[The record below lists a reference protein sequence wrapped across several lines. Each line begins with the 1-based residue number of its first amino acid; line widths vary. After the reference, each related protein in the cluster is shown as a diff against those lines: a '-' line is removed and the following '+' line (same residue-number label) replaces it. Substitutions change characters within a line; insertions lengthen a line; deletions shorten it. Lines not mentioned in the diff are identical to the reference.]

1 MIGIIWITTR
11 VARDR
16 VDMRDTT
23 VEDIMGRFDGKKA
36 LITGGAR
43 GQGRSHAL
51 RLAREGA
58 DVAILDIAAQVDSVV
73 YPTSTPEDL
82 AATER
87 ELKELGVQVLAIQCD
102 VRDQAAVEAAVARVE
117 EEFGGIDIVLANAG
131 VMASYGEKKHDMA
144 AWDDSV
150 AIMLNGVY
158 YTLRA
163 VTPGLIERDR
173 GGAIVITGSTSSYI
187 GVAYK
192 EEMLN
197 PGQMGYGA
205 AKSGVLSLM
214 RNFAMVLGQH
224 GVRVNTVI
232 PAGVTTK
239 MIKNEF
245 FEKDL
250 SDDAPGG
257 WMANV
262 MGHGPVEP
270 EEITNAV
277 TWLCSDESRFVT
289 GQSLAVDMGTMLL

>member
-1 MIGIIWITTR
+1 
-11 VARDR
+11 
-16 VDMRDTT
+16 
-23 VEDIMGRFDGKKA
+23 MGRFDGKTA

-58 DVAILDIAAQVDSVV
+58 DVAILDIAAQVESVV
-73 YPTSTPEDL
+73 YPTSTLEDL
-82 AATER
+82 AATEA
-87 ELKELGVQVLAIQCD
+87 ELKEFGGKVLAIQCD
-102 VRDQAAVEAAVARVE
+102 VRDQTQVETAVKQVE
-117 EEFGGIDIVLANAG
+117 TEFGGLDIVLANAG
-131 VMASYGEKKHDMA
+131 VMASYGKKKHDMA

-158 YTLRA
+158 YLLRA
-163 VTPGLIERDR
+163 VTPGFAERNN

-192 EEMLN
+192 EELLN

-214 RNFAMVLGQH
+214 RNFAMALGKY

-232 PAGVTTK
+232 PAGVATK

-245 FEKDL
+245 FEADL
-250 SDDAPGG
+250 ADDAPGG

-262 MGHGPVEP
+262 MNRGPVEP

-277 TWLCSDESRFVT
+277 TWLCSDEARFVT
-289 GQSLAVDMGTMLL
+289 GQSLAVDMGTLLL

>member
-1 MIGIIWITTR
+1 
-11 VARDR
+11 
-16 VDMRDTT
+16 
-23 VEDIMGRFDGKKA
+23 MGRFDGKTA

-58 DVAILDIAAQVDSVV
+58 NVAILDIADQIGSVA
-73 YPTSTPEDL
+73 YPMSTTEDL

-87 ELKELGVQVLAIQCD
+87 ELKELGAEVLAIQCD
-102 VRDQAAVEAAVARVE
+102 VRDQEAVEAAVKATE
-117 EEFGGIDIVLANAG
+117 ERFGGIDIVLANAG
-131 VMASYGEKKHDMA
+131 IMASYGQYKHDMA
-144 AWDDSV
+144 AWHDSV
-150 AIMLNGVY
+150 GTMLNGVY
-158 YTLRA
+158 YLLRA
-163 VTPGLIERDR
+163 VTPGFIARDN
-173 GGAIVITGSTSSYI
+173 GGAIVLTGSTSSYI

-205 AKSGVLSLM
+205 AKTGILSLM
-214 RNFAMVLGQH
+214 RNFAMVLGKH

-232 PAGVTTK
+232 PAGVNTK
-239 MIKNEF
+239 MIDNEF
-245 FEKDL
+245 FAADL
-250 SDDAPGG
+250 SGDAPGG

-262 MGHGPVEP
+262 MERGPVDP

-289 GQSLAVDMGTMLL
+289 GQTLAVDMGTLLL

>member
-1 MIGIIWITTR
+1 MLTGVLALDNEYPTAE
-11 VARDR
+11 V
-16 VDMRDTT
+16 
-23 VEDIMGRFDGKKA
+23 IMGRFDGKKA

-58 DVAILDIAAQVDSVV
+58 DVAILDIAAQVESVA

-82 AATER
+82 EATAA
-87 ELKELGVQVLAIQCD
+87 ELEEFGGKVLAITCD
-102 VRDQAAVEAAVARVE
+102 VRDQAAVEAAVAEVE
-117 EEFGGIDIVLANAG
+117 DAFGAIDIVLANAG
-131 VMASYGEKKHDMA
+131 VMASYGDKKHDMA

-163 VTPGLIERDR
+163 VTPGMIERGR

-192 EEMLN
+192 PEMLN

-214 RNFAMVLGQH
+214 RNFAMVLGKH

-232 PAGVTTK
+232 PAGVATK
-239 MIKNEF
+239 MIRNEF
-245 FEKDL
+245 FEADL
-250 SDDAPGG
+250 AGDAPGG

-262 MGHGPVEP
+262 MEHGPVEP

-277 TWLCSDESRFVT
+277 TWLCSDEARFVT